1 MKTLLPSL
9 RIAVIADTHD
19 FFPDALAVEIATA
32 DEIWHLGDVCHSG
45 ILEKIQQLGPPVT
58 VVKGNNDLFQ
68 PWPMDVSVKR
78 NGASFRLIHIPPA
91 PAKLGSTDVLL
102 HGHTHVPR
110 DEMISGVRVLNPGA
124 VGKANKGAPRSYAW
138 LHLDKT
144 GMIDWKIV
152 LL

>member
-1 MKTLLPSL
+1 MKTLSLPL

-19 FFPDALAVEIATA
+19 SFPDSVATEIAKA
-32 DEIWHLGDVCHSG
+32 DEIWHLGDVCRSA
-45 ILEKIQQLGPPVT
+45 ILEKIQRLGPPVT

-68 PWPMDVSVKR
+68 PWPIEITLERHGV
-78 NGASFRLIHIPPA
+78 SFRLIHIPPA
-91 PAKLGSTDVLL
+91 TTKLGSTNILL

-110 DEMISGVRVLNPGA
+110 DEVINGVRILSPGA

-138 LHLDKT
+138 LQINSD
-144 GMIDWKIV
+144 GIIDWNII